1 MIMPNYEVKTSP
13 CYSLTP
19 KRLALVIYNYKMSR
33 CYKPKTSNVLLHDA
47 INIVHELH
55 PHHPSA
61 DTIFEELNSYIS
73 AHSEQLPTYAVANY
87 LEDFKQKYNL
97 DYMAGGLYALLH
109 IIHLRTGDTLQN
121 PVTLDEWLKNHPDA
135 KANDCGFD
143 LYKYH
148 FNLVE
153 VKERNYLETYKPQK
167 DYYEGIDPP
176 QEEPT
181 EQTTEEPTEQTTDK
195 STIVVIIFTIV
206 VASLMIF
213 FL

>member
-1 MIMPNYEVKTSP
+1 MAIYERKASP
-13 CYSLTP
+13 YYTLTP

-33 CYKPKTSNVLLHDA
+33 CYSRKTKGLCLINA

-55 PHHPSA
+55 PLHPSA
-61 DTIFEELNSYIS
+61 DEIYTELNDYID
-73 AHSEQLPTYAVANY
+73 AHSETLPTYAVAEY
-87 LEDFKQKYNL
+87 LENFRQKYNL
-97 DYMAGGLYALLH
+97 DYMDGGLYALLYKF
-109 IIHLRTGDTLQN
+109 HLRTGDCLQN
-121 PVTLDEWLKNHPDA
+121 PIPIDEWLKNHPDA

-176 QEEPT
+176 PQEEEPT
-181 EQTTEEPTEQTTDK
+181 EPTEATTKETDK
-195 STIVVIIFTIV
+195 FTKFWIIFSIIM
-206 VASLMIF
+206 AIILILF